1 MLRGRLPTTAPIG
14 IDFARSGIKL
24 LQLREQ
30 SRKLQVVGARRV
42 PMRLDEFD
50 AMPPERAAV
59 LIGEA
64 LTAGGFHGKRCVV
77 AAPRS
82 EVRIQSIRLPSM
94 PDDDLRRAV
103 QWEAAQRFDLDA
115 QSIETDYIRTGATL
129 QSGDA
134 RDELILLAADRADLD
149 RRLEAVLQ
157 AGLRPDAV
165 EPGFCAA
172 ARLYSQRCRRESDRA
187 MVRVIAEVGASG
199 STILVL
205 RGDQIAFVKAL
216 SGSGDELNRAVEQH
230 LRLEPRA
237 AGEIRAARIAS
248 TRRDADAE
256 PDDPAIDRAVFE
268 AVRPRL
274 CDLAKEVVL
283 CLRYYG
289 VTFRGHPPEML
300 ILTGGDGLEPRL
312 DRILQQ
318 SCEMPIA
325 FDDPAGTLQVI
336 NRALAERAADDLGP
350 GAAWAVAAGAS
361 LRGLMAGRR
370 GADVTARRGVA

>member
-1 MLRGRLPTTAPIG
+1 
-14 IDFARSGIKL
+14 
-24 LQLREQ
+24 
-30 SRKLQVVGARRV
+30 
-42 PMRLDEFD
+42 
-50 AMPPERAAV
+50 
-59 LIGEA
+59 
-64 LTAGGFHGKRCVV
+64 
-77 AAPRS
+77 
-82 EVRIQSIRLPSM
+82 
-94 PDDDLRRAV
+94 
-103 QWEAAQRFDLDA
+103 
-115 QSIETDYIRTGATL
+115 
-129 QSGDA
+129 
-134 RDELILLAADRADLD
+134 
-149 RRLEAVLQ
+149 
-157 AGLRPDAV
+157 
-165 EPGFCAA
+165 
-172 ARLYSQRCRRESDRA
+172 